1 MSSIIVKVP
10 RATVQTLLASLNSM
24 SKISPVFKLLDCA
37 DVKDTV
43 NSPSSSSAV
52 ANGKS
57 VNTLAG
63 FASFKFPATVGLL
76 ISISISQSSIT
87 KGSLLSSV
95 TYTLNDAVS
104 PLTTVHATDLGSNGN
119 NESTINGIE
128 NSTVFDNFLASEF
141 RSMRYIIS
149 IKKTSGGAN
158 KYYATEMNILV
169 DGADVSVSEYA
180 TMDNDGN
187 IGTISVS
194 RAGDTVS
201 LTVLP
206 VGGQTPITLRY
217 MRMGLKA

>member
-1 MSSIIVKVP
+1 MA
-10 RATVQTLLASLNSM
+10 RTSL
-24 SKISPVFKLLDCA
+24 
-37 DVKDTV
+37 
-43 NSPSSSSAV
+43 SAV
-52 ANGKS
+52 KALFQTGDRPTEANY
-57 VNTLAG
+57 VDLIDTLSA
-63 FASFKFPATVGLL
+63 
-76 ISISISQSSIT
+76 Q
-87 KGSLLSSV
+87 
-95 TYTLNDAVS
+95 
-104 PLTTVHATDLGSNGN
+104 ATDLGSFGN

-141 RSMRYIIS
+141 RSMRYVIS

-169 DGADVSVSEYA
+169 DGTDVSVTEYA
-180 TMDNDGN
+180 TIDNDGN

-201 LTVLP
+201 LTVVP